1 MSNPEWEKI
10 YTGESEFEVEILRS
24 MLEGNEIPAM
34 ILNKQDSFYKVI
46 GSVELYTQRSFVV
59 KAINLIRQAQK
70 SWDEEN

>member
-46 GSVELYTQRSFVV
+46 GSVELYTQRSYVV
-59 KAINLIRQAQK
+59 KAINLIREAQE